1 MAKPERDSQEERRAF
16 LSAAPAGPRDRR
28 LALWTLGVS
37 SLTFL
42 AAIPFAKV
50 QLAPYPAFIAA
61 YQSAL
66 AVSDL
71 VTAALLFAQFKLLGS
86 RALLALA
93 SAYLFTAFMAV
104 AHALT
109 FPGLLAPTGLLGA
122 GPQSTAWM
130 YMFWHAGFP
139 ALAVVYAFA
148 SAPGAAEKRSTGAAL
163 AASIAAVALATVGFT
178 LLATTGASL
187 LPPIMQDNRYTPA
200 MILVVGGVWALSA
213 LALLVLW
220 RKRPQTVL
228 DLWLMVVICAWLF
241 DIGLAAVFNGG
252 RYDLG
257 FYAGRVYGLAA
268 ACFVLVVLLVENA
281 MLYRR
286 LLNAHDGLAAANK
299 ELDAFSYSVSHDLR
313 APLRAMDGYA
323 AMLEEDAG
331 ARLGEDGRQLVGKLR
346 AAATNMRQLIEGLL
360 ELSRL
365 GRREPERQRV
375 GMTLLAREIAAEL
388 GRSSPA
394 AKVSVAELPDAL
406 ADPVLIRQVWANL
419 IGNAFKYSSNKP
431 QPKVEIGARSEGG
444 EIVYWVRDNG
454 AGFDMQH
461 AERLFGVFQRLHS
474 PKEFPGTGVGLA
486 LVQRIVQRHGG
497 RVWAEA
503 RPGEGATFHFSLR
516 G

>member
-1 MAKPERDSQEERRAF
+1 
-16 LSAAPAGPRDRR
+16 
-28 LALWTLGVS
+28 
-37 SLTFL
+37 
-42 AAIPFAKV
+42 
-50 QLAPYPAFIAA
+50 
-61 YQSAL
+61 
-66 AVSDL
+66 
-71 VTAALLFAQFKLLGS
+71 
-86 RALLALA
+86 
-93 SAYLFTAFMAV
+93 
-104 AHALT
+104 
-109 FPGLLAPTGLLGA
+109 
-122 GPQSTAWM
+122 
-130 YMFWHAGFP
+130 
-139 ALAVVYAFA
+139 
-148 SAPGAAEKRSTGAAL
+148 
-163 AASIAAVALATVGFT
+163 
-178 LLATTGASL
+178 
-187 LPPIMQDNRYTPA
+187 
-200 MILVVGGVWALSA
+200 
-213 LALLVLW
+213 
-220 RKRPQTVL
+220 
-228 DLWLMVVICAWLF
+228 
-241 DIGLAAVFNGG
+241 
-252 RYDLG
+252 
-257 FYAGRVYGLAA
+257 
-268 ACFVLVVLLVENA
+268 VVLLVENA

-365 GRREPERQRV
+365 GRREPERQPV

-388 GRSSPA
+388 GRSSPGA
-394 AKVSVAELPDAL
+394 EVSVAELPDAL

-516 G
+516 S